1 MHTQQQHFFARRLGL
16 ILLIA
21 NVIGAII
28 YLVRTSLSW
37 AIPQEHGL
45 VPIMGKPFIWFAGIV
60 PVVIV
65 FFPLNLIWG
74 HTFSSAESGKTV
86 TFGCR
91 APRYGLLPYGLISRI
106 TEDESKAVYR
116 MYPPNDQRRTTSNES

>member
-45 VPIMGKPFIWFAGIV
+45 VPITGEPFIWFAGIV

-65 FFPLNLIWG
+65 FFPLNLIGGAHILLSRKWQNG
-74 HTFSSAESGKTV
+74 YFWLSSA
-86 TFGCR
+86 
-91 APRYGLLPYGLISRI
+91 
-106 TEDESKAVYR
+106 AVWFVAVWI
-116 MYPPNDQRRTTSNES
+116 DFAHH

>member
-65 FFPLNLIWG
+65 FFPLNLIGGAHILLSRKWQNG
-74 HTFSSAESGKTV
+74 YFWLSSA
-86 TFGCR
+86 
-91 APRYGLLPYGLISRI
+91 
-106 TEDESKAVYR
+106 AVWFVAVWI
-116 MYPPNDQRRTTSNES
+116 DFAHH